1 MATNTSARAR
11 TSVAL
16 AQPKTPE
23 EMADIASAIVSA
35 ASAVTPLL
43 IRFGLGMVAN
53 IVDRPGAIKR
63 LQAAGKGE
71 ASASAYASAAPAMAT
86 AHNVSAEYRKAVA
99 DGIGYHDA
107 YEWARAIVAADK
119 RGDKPPTRA
128 AVAKAKAARKAAK
141 AEAEAERRSQGA
153 DKATSEPATVADV
166 VDIIGPL
173 VDKAARASGDVVT
186 FYANLATWAVG
197 QYEARKAAA
206 DTKARAT
213 TAK

>member
-1 MATNTSARAR
+1 MATTTNARAR
-11 TSVAL
+11 KSGAL

-23 EMADIASAIVSA
+23 EMSDIASAIHEA
-35 ASAVTPLL
+35 ASVVTPLL
-43 IRFGLGMVAN
+43 VRFGLGMAAN
-53 IVDRPGAIKR
+53 IVDRAGAIKY
-63 LQAAGKGE
+63 LQGTSVSDGT
-71 ASASAYASAAPAMAT
+71 ASQYASHAVTMAKAYT
-86 AHNVSAEYRKAVA
+86 LSEAYRKAVA
-99 DGIGYHDA
+99 EGIGHNAA
-107 YEWARAIVAADK
+107 YAWGQAIVAADR
-119 RGDKPPTRA
+119 RGEKIPTRA

-153 DKATSEPATVADV
+153 DKPTAEPATVADV

-206 DTKARAT
+206 ETKARAT